1 MTLQLIGWYPYLKN
15 QYPYIKR
22 GCLKSLRQPLKFMPG
37 CLLNIFRQIGIAV
50 ISEKI
55 THAFA
60 ESRYGREKNIYAFAK
75 H

>member
-1 MTLQLIGWYPYLKN
+1 
-15 QYPYIKR
+15 
-22 GCLKSLRQPLKFMPG
+22 MPG

-60 ESRYGREKNIYAFAK
+60 ESRYGREKTYMLLLNTDMFLRKTYLLLLNTDVILKKQICFC
-75 H
+75 